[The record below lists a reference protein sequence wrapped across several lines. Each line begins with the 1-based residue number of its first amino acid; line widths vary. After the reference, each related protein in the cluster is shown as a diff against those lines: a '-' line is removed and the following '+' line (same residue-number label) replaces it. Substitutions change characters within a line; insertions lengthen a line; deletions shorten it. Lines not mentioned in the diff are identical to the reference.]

1 MKRRLIRI
9 GAFILVFF
17 IEIYRK
23 IKPEPKRIYFC
34 YNQSIHQIYHS
45 LFIAIELSNIQ
56 KDYQV
61 VVLSTSKEASEIIEG
76 ELNSIP
82 NNVKFI
88 KIKHPGY
95 NRINFSINWFVFL
108 CRLRMYKPCAVV
120 VTDYYDNVFR
130 QLLLDTVW
138 IYTFHGPENRG
149 YSHPH
154 IRDYELV
161 IFPSEDELRK
171 IENIIGPLKNY
182 KVLGYSKFDYFHYHL
197 PNPPQLFQEKRPVI
211 LYNPHFEEK
220 ESSFFDQGL
229 DLLKA
234 LSDTNKYNIIFMPHP
249 DLARKYPKLVNKAL
263 EFPNVVLVNRPKIN
277 LEYMALADLYI
288 TDVSSSAF
296 EFLYF
301 NKPIIYFN
309 TKGRPKEAY
318 PAWRFGKV
326 VEDLD
331 SLLLEVEVSL
341 KNPQELEPQRREVF
355 EKTFYKI
362 DKGVSLEIAKVI
374 WRRLRNIENR
384 AQFFFS
390 GSFADKRGG
399 YTWGSFLYAKQISKE
414 LNLYFICRDISL
426 SEFPRASGFKKVNI
440 YPLKRILTH
449 TPLRWG
455 YKTMIFLELELFDRF
470 ASFYVDRGFFSIY
483 ANQGQALHIFK
494 KAEKLGIKKILLTH
508 TPHIDLVWDIH
519 QEEAKILRYNYEW
532 LGLSLRNKILRE
544 YELADLIMVSSR
556 FSYQSFLERGFDE
569 RRLKII
575 SFEIDKDY
583 FRRKGRKKD
592 KIFRILYVGRLT
604 PEKGIHY
611 LIEAFKQLNL
621 SDSELLLF
629 GGIATK
635 KAKMWLK
642 RLIGESQN
650 IKISQGDSRIA
661 YEQSSVL
668 VHPALQDSFGLT
680 IPEALAYGLPVI
692 VTENTGAK
700 ELIKNGENGFIIPI
714 RDVEAIKEK
723 ILYYYSKLEFK
734 DG

>member
-1 MKRRLIRI
+1 
-9 GAFILVFF
+9 V
-17 IEIYRK
+17 
-23 IKPEPKRIYFC
+23 PKDRY
-34 YNQSIHQIYHS
+34 
-45 LFIAIELSNIQ
+45 
-56 KDYQV
+56 
-61 VVLSTSKEASEIIEG
+61 
-76 ELNSIP
+76 
-82 NNVKFI
+82 
-88 KIKHPGY
+88 
-95 NRINFSINWFVFL
+95 
-108 CRLRMYKPCAVV
+108 
-120 VTDYYDNVFR
+120 
-130 QLLLDTVW
+130 
-138 IYTFHGPENRG
+138 
-149 YSHPH
+149 
-154 IRDYELV
+154 
-161 IFPSEDELRK
+161 PS
-171 IENIIGPLKNY
+171 
-182 KVLGYSKFDYFHYHL
+182 
-197 PNPPQLFQEKRPVI
+197 
-211 LYNPHFEEK
+211 
-220 ESSFFDQGL
+220 
-229 DLLKA
+229 
-234 LSDTNKYNIIFMPHP
+234 
-249 DLARKYPKLVNKAL
+249 
-263 EFPNVVLVNRPKIN
+263 
-277 LEYMALADLYI
+277 
-288 TDVSSSAF
+288 
-296 EFLYF
+296 
-301 NKPIIYFN
+301 
-309 TKGRPKEAY
+309 
-318 PAWRFGKV
+318 WRFGKV

-440 YPLKRILTH
+440 YPLKRILAH
-449 TPLRWG
+449 TPLRWD

-494 KAEKLGIKKILLTH
+494 KAEKLGIKKILLIH

-544 YELADLIMVSSR
+544 YELADLIIVSSR

-629 GGIATK
+629 GGIVTR